1 MGQRLPGPP
10 WAMTATEFARQAIE
24 IFTRTVVTPGQYM
37 LASAFVRLRLRQI
50 FYRQRNQ
57 PLQVIDRNRSV
68 CAPGIVNI
76 LANATILDQAIPL
89 HLSPIRRY
97 PCLSHASV

>member
-57 PLQVIDRNRSV
+57 PLQIIDRNRSV

-76 LANATILDQAIPL
+76 VANVTVQDKASPL
-89 HLSPIRRY
+89 QLSKMRRN
-97 PCLSHASV
+97 P